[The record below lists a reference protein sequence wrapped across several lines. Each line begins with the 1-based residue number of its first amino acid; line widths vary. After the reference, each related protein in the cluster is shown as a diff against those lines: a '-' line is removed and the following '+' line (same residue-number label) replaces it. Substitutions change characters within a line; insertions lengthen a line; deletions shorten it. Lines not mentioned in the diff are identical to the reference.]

1 MKIVHVVKREKIS
14 VTEAW
19 RMRMRKGIEGGEEFA
34 FHSAEF

>member
-19 RMRMRKGIEGGEEFA
+19 RMRMRKRNRRRGGVCFPL
-34 FHSAEF
+34 S